1 MQILL
6 KVFRFQPGEDSQPRF
21 DSFRLDVDP
30 DDRVLD
36 ALEKARGESD
46 ASLAFR
52 RSCAH
57 AVCGSC
63 AMRINGR
70 NALAC
75 KVLIKDIKTKEITL
89 KPLLGLRVIRD
100 LVVDMDPFF
109 DHYYSVMPFL
119 VNTEP
124 LPEDKKER
132 LQTPQERE
140 RFDDTTKCILCGACT
155 TACPSFWT
163 NESYLGPA
171 AIVSAH
177 RFIYN
182 SRDFGAGERLAIL
195 NEQNGI
201 WRCRTAFSCTEA
213 CPRDIK
219 ITRAIAEIKRTI
231 QTGFLY

>member
-1 MQILL
+1 MQIVL
-6 KVFRFQPGEDSQPRF
+6 KVFRFLPGEGSGPRF
-21 DSFRLDVDP
+21 DSFHLDVDP
-30 DDRVLD
+30 NDRVLD
-36 ALEKARGESD
+36 ALERARDESD

-63 AMRINGR
+63 AMRINER

-75 KVLIKDIKTKEITL
+75 KILIKDIKRAEITL

-100 LVVDMDPFF
+100 LVVDMEPFF
-109 DHYYSVMPFL
+109 EHYYSVLPYL
-119 VNTEP
+119 INTEP
-124 LPEDKKER
+124 LPEDRKER

-140 RFDDTTKCILCGACT
+140 CFDDTTKCILCGACT
-155 TACPSFWT
+155 TACPSFWA

-177 RFIYN
+177 RFIYD

-195 NEQNGI
+195 NEQGGI

-231 QTGFLY
+231 RTGRLD